1 MFGASS
7 NTGGGLFGA
16 SNTSNSASGSGLFG
30 NKPAATTN
38 TGFGFGQ
45 SNTTGQTNSTGGL
58 FGQSQNNNTNATSGG
73 LFGSNQQKPAGGGL
87 FGSGQTTNSATNG
100 GFGATNSGSTFGKPT
115 GTQTTGGGLF
125 GGNQQLG
132 PNTGGL
138 FGGNQQSL
146 NTTTSGGG
154 LFGSNQQSNTGTS
167 GGLFGNKQQSTGTG
181 GGLFGNA
188 QQSNTGTSGGL
199 FGNNQQQNN
208 ATGGLFGGNQQSTT
222 PGGLFGNKPSAPAG
236 GGLFGSNNTQQS
248 GGLLGSNSN
257 TQGGGLFGNKPAASG
272 GLFGGQPQQ
281 QSSLFSN
288 TTNNQQPSFSWSQ
301 PQQSQPA
308 VNNVNTLGGFGQNTN
323 QQQNTNPAAYTPA
336 VNDQLA
342 KVYEQWDPTSS
353 KCALKTHL
361 YNKFTDQEMNILMS
375 QPRPANET
383 PEDWDKAMTE
393 RPGQNYF
400 PIKITSYDEVAQ
412 RIETQLDYAA
422 KEKVVLNQINER
434 LNTLSAKHDL
444 ENTTRILKAKARHTQ
459 LSRRLLRLATVLAM
473 LKLKGYP
480 LLPEEEEI
488 AKQFDI
494 LITKLNDPNSPI
506 GKVGDIFAKM
516 SILKE
521 RAEDMNTQ
529 FDKSIH
535 ALNESFDNGAATKGK
550 AKEDINNSNDVIE
563 KISQILVKQQMG
575 LNYLNE
581 VLRKDEEK
589 VEKLVSIRK

>member
-1 MFGASS
+1 MFGTSS

-16 SNTSNSASGSGLFG
+16 SNANNNSSGGGLFG
-30 NKPAATTN
+30 NKPATSTN

-45 SNTTGQTNSTGGL
+45 SNTTGQANTTGGL
-58 FGQSQNNNTNATSGG
+58 FGQSQNNNTNAQSGG

-87 FGSGQTTNSATNG
+87 FGQSTNTG
-100 GFGATNSGSTFGKPT
+100 GFGASNSGSTFGKPA
-115 GTQTTGGGLF
+115 GTSTTGGGLF
-125 GGNQQLG
+125 GGQQQG
-132 PNTGGL
+132 SNTGGL
-138 FGGNQQSL
+138 FGGNQQSS
-146 NTTTSGGG
+146 NTTGGG
-154 LFGSNQQSNTGTS
+154 LFGSTNQQSTNTGASGGLFGNKQQNTGTS
-167 GGLFGNKQQSTGTG
+167 GGLFGNTQQ
-181 GGLFGNA
+181 N
-188 QQSNTGTSGGL
+188 NTGTSGGL

-208 ATGGLFGGNQQSTT
+208 TNTGGLFGGNQQSTAS
-222 PGGLFGNKPSAPAG
+222 GGLFGNKTNAPAT
-236 GGLFGSNNTQQS
+236 GGLFGSNNTQQ
-248 GGLLGSNSN
+248 
-257 TQGGGLFGNKPAASG
+257 TGGLFGANNNNAQQSG
-272 GLFGGQPQQ
+272 GLFGQPSQ
-281 QSSLFSN
+281 QSTLFSN

-301 PQQSQPA
+301 PQQQQQQPA
-308 VNNVNTLGGFGQNTN
+308 VNNVTTLGGFGQNSN
-323 QQQNTNPAAYTPA
+323 QPQNTNPAAYIPA

-342 KVYEQWDPTSS
+342 KVYEQWDPNST

-361 YNKFTDQEMNILMS
+361 YNKFSDQEMNVLMS

-393 RPGQNYF
+393 RPGQNFY

-412 RIETQLDYAA
+412 RIETQLDYAG
-422 KEKVVLNQINER
+422 KEKIVLNQINER

-444 ENTTRILKAKARHTQ
+444 ENTTRILKAKTRHTQ
-459 LSRRLLRLATVLAM
+459 LSRRVLRLATVLAM

-494 LITKLNDPNSPI
+494 LTTKLNDPNSPI
-506 GKVGDIFAKM
+506 GRVGDIFAKM
-516 SILKE
+516 AILKE
-521 RAEDMNTQ
+521 RAEEMNTQ

-535 ALNESFDNGAATKGK
+535 VLNESFDNGVVTKGK
-550 AKEDINNSNDVIE
+550 TKEDVNNPKDVIE

-589 VEKLVSIRK
+589 VEKLISSRK

>member
-7 NTGGGLFGA
+7 NTGGGLFGT
-16 SNTSNSASGSGLFG
+16 SNTNNNTTGGGLFG
-30 NKPAATTN
+30 NKPATSAN

-45 SNTTGQTNSTGGL
+45 PNTTGQTNSTGGL
-58 FGQSQNNNTNATSGG
+58 FGQSQNSNTNATSGG
-73 LFGSNQQKPAGGGL
+73 LFGSNQQKPVGGGL
-87 FGSGQTTNSATNG
+87 FGTTQTSNPATTG
-100 GFGATNSGSTFGKPT
+100 GFGANTGGSMFGKPA
-115 GTQTTGGGLF
+115 GTLTTGGGLF
-125 GGNQQLG
+125 GNNQQQG
-132 PNTGGL
+132 SNTGGL
-138 FGGNQQSL
+138 FGN
-146 NTTTSGGG
+146 
-154 LFGSNQQSNTGTS
+154 NQQSNAGTS
-167 GGLFGNKQQSTGTG
+167 GVLFGNKQQTSNAG

-188 QQSNTGTSGGL
+188 QQSNTGNSGSL

-208 ATGGLFGGNQQSTT
+208 TNTGGLFGGNQQSSTS
-222 PGGLFGNKPSAPAG
+222 GGLFGNKPSAPSG
-236 GGLFGSNNTQQS
+236 GGLFGSSNTQQQSGGLFGSNNA
-248 GGLLGSNSN
+248 N
-257 TQGGGLFGNKPAASG
+257 TQGGGGLFGNKPTGGGG
-272 GLFGGQPQQ
+272 GLFAGQPQQ
-281 QSSLFSN
+281 QPQQPQQQQQSTFFSN

-301 PQQSQPA
+301 PQQTQPT
-308 VNNVNTLGGFGQNTN
+308 VNNVSTLGRFGQSTD
-323 QQQNTNPAAYTPA
+323 QPQTANPAAYTPA

-342 KVYEQWDPTSS
+342 KVYEQWDPNSP

-361 YNKFTDQEMNILMS
+361 YNKFNDQEMNVLMS

-393 RPGQNYF
+393 RPGQNFY

-412 RIETQLDYAA
+412 RVETQLDYAA

-444 ENTTRILKAKARHTQ
+444 ENTTRILKAKTRHTQ

-494 LITKLNDPNSPI
+494 LINKLNDPNSPI

-516 SILKE
+516 AVLKE
-521 RAEDMNTQ
+521 RAENINTQ
-529 FDKSIH
+529 FDKSINV
-535 ALNESFDNGAATKGK
+535 LNESFDNGVATKGK
-550 AKEDINNSNDVIE
+550 SKEDIHNPNDAIE

-589 VEKLVSIRK
+589 VEKMISNRK